1 LSFFFNFLIKIYY
14 QSSYYDIPVNEVQR
28 LINPIDNNK
37 TEFTYTPIISEKLRE
52 LVKIPES
59 EKKLADELKQQTK
72 NMNELKKQL
81 DNGLEQ
87 QEENMDNKFN
97 QLNNE
102 IKQTKDELKQ
112 QIKDELKETKDEF
125 KQQMKIIQELLDNFI
140 KNSNNNSE

>member
-1 LSFFFNFLIKIYY
+1 M
-14 QSSYYDIPVNEVQR
+14 PVSEVQR
-28 LINPIDNNK
+28 LINAIDNNK
-37 TEFTYTPIISEKLRE
+37 TEFTYSPIISEKLRE
-52 LVKIPES
+52 LVKIPEP

-112 QIKDELKETKDEF
+112 QIKDELKQTKDEF